1 VHFKIRK
8 ECFAQFE
15 KEVYKKKELKNVTVS
30 KKDRFDKIKV
40 PLDKNLRQ
48 SYEWVRKFNR
58 KNDRKITLF
67 KLTVPELLWL

>member
-15 KEVYKKKELKNVTVS
+15 KEVYEKKELKNVTVS

-48 SYEWVRKFNR
+48 SYEWVRKFN
-58 KNDRKITLF
+58 DRKITLF
-67 KLTVPELLWL
+67 KLTVPELL